1 MLKPLAF
8 KTFDVR
14 GFLVFGVSNVR
25 YYLEKYYVGYL
36 YLHTN
41 FG

>member
-8 KTFDVR
+8 KTFD
-14 GFLVFGVSNVR
+14 GGDFLVFGVPNVK

-36 YLHTN
+36 YLHID